1 MTPFREVDGWSLL
14 YREKRKPGRK
24 PDNKRRRK
32 WSVPRRKNSRG
43 NVAMITVTAKTQH
56 NFRVK
61 NSHEIILDTVR
72 ELLCTGAIWPPR
84 QQHAESDGVNEEIEF
99 PFPNKVAYFFCFVP
113 HFLFRE
119 RTKTFF
125 FRKCYKNQ
133 KTMGVGKMQPIFLKI
148 LMPLLSV
155 CCVRTSW
162 NSLELVR
169 TGHDWLELAM
179 TG

>member
-43 NVAMITVTAKTQH
+43 NEAMIYHDALNLPLDVTAKTQH

-84 QQHAESDGVNEEIEF
+84 QQHAEKASQCQKFIIPGWIFINVVVNEWNECADHSRSGTRYHSSPMRRSIEVDLWLVTAW
-99 PFPNKVAYFFCFVP
+99 NV
-113 HFLFRE
+113 H
-119 RTKTFF
+119 
-125 FRKCYKNQ
+125 KNYTDSISTHQ
-133 KTMGVGKMQPIFLKI
+133 
-148 LMPLLSV
+148 
-155 CCVRTSW
+155 R
-162 NSLELVR
+162 R
-169 TGHDWLELAM
+169 
-179 TG
+179 